1 MLVIVVTFIT
11 GNRKG
16 LPDERTNSIKK
27 SSHSINSNLNYYGTE
42 TRVEFNGSCLKQDK
56 VTFDHRKVLK
66 TYIIYELA
74 GSSSND
80 NDSTVRSSLFG
91 AVRLTKNA
99 DIDK

>member
-1 MLVIVVTFIT
+1 MS
-11 GNRKG
+11 
-16 LPDERTNSIKK
+16 DERISSIKTPDYGITPK
-27 SSHSINSNLNYYGTE
+27 LNYYGTE